1 VLLVL
6 SLVCALSPSFM
17 LSCNCNL
24 VYGYKRLQFVEI
36 PYERNYIDIKKIVT
50 LKFDLSIT

>member
-1 VLLVL
+1 
-6 SLVCALSPSFM
+6 M